1 MRTGYGIAT
10 VLRRSAAAWRPHWRL
25 GLLIVLALLVQQLFL
40 TFVAY
45 CLKLIV
51 DAIQTGGKEQAL
63 LYISV
68 ALLTGFVLS
77 SLAGLGG
84 EWLTARS
91 AGLLMGDLRR
101 QLFDKLQTLSADF
114 YNRTSSGDIMTR
126 FTSDLEVVQIGFTQA
141 TFNTVLTAL
150 ALLINVPIMLILDWR
165 LGLMALVSLPL
176 ILLTN
181 RKLIP
186 RASAATYALKQT
198 EGAVANSVQE
208 AVRAQLVI
216 KAFGLQWHL
225 GERFGHEV
233 NHLIKI
239 MSRSRFAVSL
249 VGKTSSLLI
258 QFIQIAVTIIGA
270 LMAINGDLSAG
281 SLVAFLSILG
291 VVSKDTYE
299 FAKKDVPALVEA
311 GSGLRR
317 IDEILQVMPAVTDS
331 AAARPLPRLAQ
342 NICFE
347 NVDFG
352 YSSEQTILRQVT
364 LTIPQ
369 GQSVA
374 FVGPSGSGKSTVLS
388 LLLRFYEPTQGRIL
402 FDEQDIGQATLASLR
417 AQMGVVFQENFLFN
431 TSIRENIRLA
441 QPDAT
446 DHMVEEAARAAEIHD
461 LICSLPNGYDTSVG
475 EAGGRL
481 SGGQRQRIAI
491 ARAILRAPAILVLDE
506 ATSALDPGT
515 EAAIN
520 STLAR
525 LSPGR
530 TVISVTHRL
539 QIASEADQIFVMQD
553 GVLVE
558 HGTHSALL
566 AQSGLYKR
574 LWQKQTGFAVSDDGR
589 QARIEPQRLRQM
601 PLFAAVSLSDLEA
614 VADQFASEY
623 YAANE
628 TIFAQG
634 DSGDRFYI
642 LARGQVAVL
651 ATDAQGREQQIEIL
665 EDGDHFGEMALLQD
679 KPRSA
684 SIRTLTPCVVISL
697 SRHRF
702 KRLVE
707 RFPAMQPAI
716 DRRMARSVE
725 NLTSL
730 QQASSAAP

>member
-1 MRTGYGIAT
+1 MKTGYGITT

-40 TFVAY
+40 TFMAY

-51 DAIQTGGKEQAL
+51 DAIQAGGNEQTLLYTSAAL
-63 LYISV
+63 L
-68 ALLTGFVLS
+68 AGFVLS
-77 SLAGLGG
+77 SAAGLGG

-91 AGLLMGDLRR
+91 GGLLMGDLRR
-101 QLFDKLQTLSADF
+101 QLFEKLQTMSADF
-114 YNRTSSGDIMTR
+114 YAQTSPGDILTR

-150 ALLINVPIMLILDWR
+150 ALLINVPVMLILDWR

-181 RKLIP
+181 WQLVP
-186 RASAATYALKQT
+186 RASTATYALKQT
-198 EGAVANSVQE
+198 EGAVANTVQE
-208 AVRAQLVI
+208 TVRAQLVV
-216 KAFGLQWHL
+216 KAFGLQERL
-225 GERFGHEV
+225 GERFGREID
-233 NHLIKI
+233 HLIKI
-239 MSRSRFAVSL
+239 TARSRFAVAL

-258 QFIQIAVTIIGA
+258 QFIQIAVTVTGA
-270 LMAINGDLSAG
+270 LMAIRGNLSAG

-299 FAKKDVPALVEA
+299 FAKKVIPSLVEA

-317 IDEILQVMPAVTDS
+317 VDDILRTAPAMTDS
-331 AAARPLPRLAQ
+331 SAYPLPRLSRQ
-342 NICFE
+342 IHFE

-352 YSSEQTILRQVT
+352 YSGEQLILRQ
-364 LTIPQ
+364 LDLAIPQ

-374 FVGPSGSGKSTVLS
+374 FVGPSGSGKSTALS
-388 LLLRFYEPTQGRIL
+388 LLLRFYEPSRGRIL
-402 FDEQDIGQATLASLR
+402 FDGHDIGQATQSSLR
-417 AQMGVVFQENFLFN
+417 KQMGVVFQENYLFN
-431 TSIRENIRLA
+431 TSIRENIRLSR
-441 QPDAT
+441 PDAT
-446 DHMVEEAARAAEIHD
+446 DQMVEEAARAAEIHD
-461 LICSLPNGYDTSVG
+461 LISSLPNGYNTGVG

-491 ARAILRAPAILVLDE
+491 ARAILRDPAILVLDE

-520 STLAR
+520 TTLAR
-525 LSPGR
+525 LGQGR

-539 QIASEADQIFVMQD
+539 RVASEADQIFVLRD
-553 GVLVE
+553 GMLVE
-558 HGTHSALL
+558 HGKHQALL
-566 AQSGLYKR
+566 AQAGLYR
-574 LWQKQTGFAVSDDGR
+574 QLWQKQTGFDVSDDGR

-601 PLFAAVSLSDLEA
+601 PLFAAISLDDLEA

-634 DSGDRFYI
+634 DSGDRLYI
-642 LARGQVAVL
+642 LVRGQVAVL
-651 ATDAQGREQQIEIL
+651 ATDARGHEQQIETL
-665 EDGDHFGEMALLQD
+665 EDGDHFGEMALLHD

-684 SIRTLTPCVVISL
+684 SIKTLTPCVVISL

-716 DRRMARSVE
+716 DRRLARSVE
-725 NLTSL
+725 NLASL
-730 QQASSAAP
+730 QQSSSGAA

>member
-1 MRTGYGIAT
+1 MSTGYGIAA
-10 VLRRSAAAWRPHWRL
+10 VLRRSAIAWRPHWRL

-40 TFVAY
+40 TFLAY
-45 CLKLIV
+45 GLKLII
-51 DAIQTGGKEQAL
+51 DTIQSGGNEQSLVVISAAL
-63 LYISV
+63 VAGFALSSV
-68 ALLTGFVLS
+68 AGFC
-77 SLAGLGG
+77 G

-91 AGLLMGDLRR
+91 GGLLMGDLRR
-101 QLFDKLQTLSADF
+101 KLFEKLQTMPADF
-114 YNRTSSGDIMTR
+114 YSRMSLGDIMTR
-126 FTSDLEVVQIGFTQA
+126 FMSDLEIVQVGFTQA

-150 ALLINVPIMLILDWR
+150 ALLINVPVMFVLDWR
-165 LGLMALVSLPL
+165 LGLMALMSLPL

-181 RKLIP
+181 WQLVP
-186 RASAATYALKQT
+186 RASEATYTLKQT
-198 EGAVANSVQE
+198 EGAVANIVQE
-208 AVRAQLVI
+208 TVRAQLVV
-216 KAFGLQWHL
+216 KAFGLQVQM
-225 GERFGHEV
+225 GERFRHEIDR
-233 NHLIKI
+233 LIKI
-239 MSRSRFAVSL
+239 TTHSRFAVAL

-258 QFIQIAVTIIGA
+258 QFIQIAVTVTGA
-270 LMAINGDLSAG
+270 LMAIHGDLSAG

-299 FAKKDVPALVEA
+299 FAKKVVPSLVEA
-311 GSGLRR
+311 GSGLRSV
-317 IDEILQVMPAVTDS
+317 DEILRATPTMTDLPT
-331 AAARPLPRLAQ
+331 AHALPRLARH
-342 NICFE
+342 IHFE

-352 YSSEQTILRQVT
+352 YSSEQVILRQLD
-364 LTIPQ
+364 LTIAQ

-388 LLLRFYEPTQGRIL
+388 LLLRFYEPTRGRIL
-402 FDEQDIGQATLASLR
+402 FDEHDIAEATQASLR
-417 AQMGVVFQENFLFN
+417 AQIGVVFQENFLFN

-461 LICSLPNGYDTSVG
+461 MISGLPHGYDTNVG
-475 EAGGRL
+475 EAGGHL

-520 STLAR
+520 ATLAR
-525 LSPGR
+525 LGKGR

-539 QIASEADQIFVMQD
+539 RVASEADQIFVLQD
-553 GVLVE
+553 GALVE
-558 HGTHSALL
+558 DGTHHALL
-566 AQSGLYKR
+566 AQAGLYR
-574 LWQKQTGFAVSDDGR
+574 QLWQKQTGFDISDDGR
-589 QARIEPQRLRQM
+589 QARIEPRRLRQM
-601 PLFAAVSLSDLEA
+601 PLFAAVSLEDLET

-634 DSGDRFYI
+634 DSGDRLYI

-651 ATDAQGREQQIEIL
+651 ATDAQGREQHIETL
-665 EDGDHFGEMALLQD
+665 EDGDHFGEIALLQA

-684 SIRTLTPCVVISL
+684 TIKTLTPCVLISL

-707 RFPAMQPAI
+707 QFPAMQPAI

-730 QQASSAAP
+730 QQSSGAIA

>member
-1 MRTGYGIAT
+1 MKTGYGITT

-40 TFVAY
+40 TFMAY

-51 DAIQTGGKEQAL
+51 DTIQTGGNEQAL

-68 ALLTGFVLS
+68 ALVTGFALS

-91 AGLLMGDLRR
+91 GGLLMGDLRR
-101 QLFDKLQTLSADF
+101 QLFAKLQTMSADF
-114 YNRTSSGDIMTR
+114 YSRTSSGDILTR

-150 ALLINVPIMLILDWR
+150 ALLINVPVMLMLEWR
-165 LGLMALVSLPL
+165 LGVMALMSLPL
-176 ILLTN
+176 ILLAN
-181 RKLIP
+181 RQLVP

-198 EGAVANSVQE
+198 EGAVANIVQE
-208 AVRAQLVI
+208 TVRAQLVV
-216 KAFGLQWHL
+216 KAFELQARL
-225 GERFGHEV
+225 GERFGRELD
-233 NHLIKI
+233 HLIKI
-239 MSRSRFAVSL
+239 TTRSRFAVAL

-258 QFIQIAVTIIGA
+258 QFIQIAVTVTGA
-270 LMAINGDLSAG
+270 LMAIRGDLSAG

-291 VVSKDTYE
+291 LVSKDTYE
-299 FAKKDVPALVEA
+299 FAKKVVPALVEA

-317 IDEILQVMPAVTDS
+317 VDEILRVAPAVVDS
-331 AAARPLPRLAQ
+331 AAARPLPRLTRH
-342 NICFE
+342 IRFE
-347 NVDFG
+347 NIDFG
-352 YSSEQTILRQVT
+352 YSGEQVILRQLN
-364 LTIPQ
+364 LTILP

-388 LLLRFYEPTQGRIL
+388 LLLRFYEPTRGRIL
-402 FDEQDIGQATLASLR
+402 FDEHDIGQATLASLR
-417 AQMGVVFQENFLFN
+417 AQMGVVFQDNFLFN
-431 TSIRENIRLA
+431 TSIRENIRLSR
-441 QPDAT
+441 PDAT
-446 DHMVEEAARAAEIHD
+446 DQMVEEAARAAEIHD
-461 LICSLPNGYDTSVG
+461 LISSLPRGYDTGVG

-491 ARAILRAPAILVLDE
+491 ARALLRAPAILVLDE

-520 STLAR
+520 STLAH
-525 LSPGR
+525 LGQGR

-539 QIASEADQIFVMQD
+539 QVASEADQIFVLQG

-558 HGTHSALL
+558 HGAHHALL
-566 AQSGLYKR
+566 AQAGLYR
-574 LWQKQTGFAVSDDGR
+574 QLWQKQTGFDVSDDGR

-601 PLFAAVSLSDLEA
+601 PLFAAVSLEELEA

-634 DSGDRFYI
+634 ESGDRLYI
-642 LARGQVAVL
+642 LVRGQVAVL
-651 ATDAQGREQQIEIL
+651 ATDVQGREQQIETL

-679 KPRSA
+679 RPRSA
-684 SIRTLTPCVVISL
+684 SIKTLTPCVVISL
-697 SRHRF
+697 SRRRF

-716 DRRMARSVE
+716 DRRMARSAE

-730 QQASSAAP
+730 QQSSSAAP